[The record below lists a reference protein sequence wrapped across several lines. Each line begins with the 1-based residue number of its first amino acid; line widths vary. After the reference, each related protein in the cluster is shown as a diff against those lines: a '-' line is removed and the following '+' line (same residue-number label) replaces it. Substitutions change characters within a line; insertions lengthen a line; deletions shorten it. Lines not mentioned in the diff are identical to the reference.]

1 MSKSPPRGI
10 PFDGVAFTPR
20 FEHGENCS
28 VGVVCGTEMGGE
40 LGTGFARFDKAR
52 IPWTTRYDEVVLVL
66 DGVLTVHI
74 DGAAH
79 RLGKHDCLWI
89 PEGTA
94 LVYESGDA
102 LVYYAIHPVNW
113 S

>member
-1 MSKSPPRGI
+1 MSKSPPRSI
-10 PFDGVAFTPR
+10 PFDAVTFTPR
-20 FEHGENCS
+20 FEHGENCA
-28 VGVVCGTEMGGE
+28 VGVVCGPEMGGE

-74 DGAAH
+74 DGTAH
-79 RLGKHDCLWI
+79 RLGKRDSLWI
-89 PEGTA
+89 PEGTP
-94 LVYESGDA
+94 LVYESAGA